1 MSSAAVGV
9 SGGFAGQARPAATAR
24 SDELPG
30 LFLGLA
36 VAIGLAAAA
45 FGGAGGLRLED
56 AVPVE
61 LAVTAAGTALAG
73 AAVVTGRGPVR
84 VYGGVTLAL
93 FAALTALT
101 AFSIIWSDQPSDSW
115 VEANRTLSYL
125 AAFAGGVSLARLYP
139 RRFTAFG
146 AGVLGA
152 AVAVCVYAMLTKIFP
167 ASLDADAVISRL
179 RAPFDYWNAI
189 GLMAAIVVPLSL
201 WLGARRDGHP
211 LASAFAYPALTLA
224 IVTMVLA
231 YSRGALIAAVVGA
244 LLWFALV
251 PLRLRAVAVL
261 AVSGVGAAI
270 ILWWALNQA
279 GLTADHIPLVI
290 RSETGS
296 EFAVLLILMAVLL
309 YVAGLAT
316 GFFVARTALPA
327 RTRRTIGLVV
337 IVCAALVPV
346 VALGAVALSSEGLGG
361 TLDSL
366 TNPDAKV
373 PSNGPDR
380 LTATGSV
387 RARYWRDALKVWS
400 HDVVLGAGAG
410 AYPIARARVRK
421 DAIDVQHAH
430 GYVVQTL
437 ADLGLVG
444 LLLSLAALVAWV
456 IAAARPLGLPIPE
469 LSLWARGPPQ
479 GAPNP
484 ALKARPDRAAAVA
497 IAAVAL
503 TFGVHS
509 FIDWTW
515 FIPGTAIVGLVCAGW
530 VAGRGPL
537 DAPERDRAPG
547 TLWMR
552 LSAAGGVAVVGLAL
566 MWAIWQPLRSDQA
579 DADAVAQLAKGNVPA
594 ALAATQTA
602 ENRDPLSVDPLFER
616 ATILESRGQQA
627 AAAAVL
633 QEAIRLQ
640 PSNAQTWE
648 RMAVHLFASEHKP
661 REALPFARAAVFLD
675 PHSVQTRGI
684 LLTILRAQKTA
695 PPKPAKPG
703 KAKPLTAPGD

>member
-9 SGGFAGQARPAATAR
+9 SGGFAGQTRPAAATR
-24 SDELPG
+24 SDDLPG
-30 LFLGLA
+30 LLLGLA
-36 VAIGLAAAA
+36 VAAGLAGAA

-61 LAVTAAGTALAG
+61 LAVTAAGTALAA
-73 AAVVTGRGPVR
+73 AAVVIGRGPVR
-84 VYGGVTLAL
+84 VYGGVTLGI

-125 AAFAGGVSLARLYP
+125 AAFAGGLSLARLFP
-139 RRFTAFG
+139 RRFTAFAG
-146 AGVLGA
+146 GVLAA
-152 AVAVCVYAMLTKIFP
+152 AVSVCVYAMLTKVF
-167 ASLDADAVISRL
+167 AGSLDANAVISRL

-189 GLMAAIVVPLSL
+189 GLMAALAVPLSL

-211 LASAFAYPALTLA
+211 LATALAYPALTLA
-224 IVTMVLA
+224 LVTMVLA

-244 LLWFALV
+244 LLWFVLV

-261 AVSGVGAAI
+261 GVAGVGAAI

-279 GLTADHIPLVI
+279 GLTSDHIPLVI
-290 RSETGS
+290 REETGS
-296 EFAVLLILMAVLL
+296 EFGVLLVLMGVVLYL
-309 YVAGLAT
+309 GGLAT
-316 GFFVARTALPA
+316 GFAMARTQLAA
-327 RTRRTIGLVV
+327 RARRTTGITV
-337 IVCAALVPV
+337 IVIAALVPV
-346 VALGAVALSSEGLGG
+346 LALGAVAVSSEGLGG

-400 HDVVLGAGAG
+400 HDAVLGAGAG

-444 LLLSLAALVAWV
+444 LLVSLAALAAWV
-456 IAAARPLGLPIPE
+456 VAAARPLGLPIPE
-469 LSLWARGPPQ
+469 PFSKRGPPE
-479 GAPNP
+479 GARNP
-484 ALKARPDRAAAVA
+484 ALKATPERAAAVA

-515 FIPGTAIVGLVCAGW
+515 FIPGTAIIGLVCAGW

-537 DAPERDRAPG
+537 DGAQREQPVGA
-547 TLWMR
+547 LWMR
-552 LSAAGGVAVVGLAL
+552 LTAAGGVAVLGLAL
-566 MWAIWQPLRSDQA
+566 LWAIWQPLRSDQA
-579 DADAVAQLAKGNVPA
+579 DADAVAALAKGNVSA
-594 ALAATQTA
+594 ALAATQRA
-602 ENRDPLSVDPLFER
+602 ADRDPLAVDPLFER
-616 ATILESRGQQA
+616 ATILESQGRQA
-627 AAAAVL
+627 AASAVL

-640 PSNAQTWE
+640 PSNAATWD

-661 REALPFARAAVFLD
+661 RAALPFAKAAVFLD
-675 PHSVQTRGI
+675 PHSVQARGI
-684 LLTILRAQKTA
+684 LLTILRGQKA
-695 PPKPAKPG
+695 PPPKPAKPG
-703 KAKPLTAPGD
+703 KGKPLTTPGD